1 MTAYDWKVAETKLT
15 PFGRAEFLIDGYNV
29 SVALRLKSKTKF
41 VYMVFVDGIFKGE
54 WLTED
59 CEIRRR
65 FCYEGQKSI
74 LTGKQKSDFIKQFG
88 KREYNRFIKE
98 HPEMVN
104 YKYYLP
110 YFGSFRT
117 LKSHFIKNNKSI
129 TLVK

>member
-1 MTAYDWKVAETKLT
+1 MTADDWKVAETKLT
-15 PFGRAEFLIDGYNV
+15 PFGYAEFLIDGYNV
-29 SVALRLKSKTKF
+29 SVALRPQSKTKF

-54 WLTED
+54 WLIKD

-65 FCYEGQKSI
+65 FCYEGKKSI
-74 LTGKQKSDFIKQFG
+74 LTGKQKADFIKQFG

-98 HPEMVN
+98 NSKMMN

-117 LKSHFIKNNKSI
+117 LKSHFIKNNESI